1 MYSGITLLRCVAA
14 FFIVGCHLQLF
25 PRTAG
30 GAAITSLC
38 DMNVGLFA
46 AISGFLM
53 VESLDKS
60 GVTVEGYARKRAVRL
75 LPGYF
80 FWTVFYLFASFVF
93 SFVTNKEIDYAKY
106 FSLKFWLDV
115 VLWGGASCHLWFIA
129 SLLYANVLLSACY
142 SVLRRLRIS
151 PVVFLAIGLLL
162 VSLATYSR
170 AFMFRYPCRLVGFV
184 SLGMVVRML
193 HDRMPI
199 GQRLSIVFLCVGLV
213 FYVVLGRHLH
223 PFVRSLAVVLPLL
236 IVFARK
242 ELPLYG
248 GRVVECLGGFSM
260 GVFLF
265 HPFFAAGMAAIIP
278 RFVSPPFGVGVVLSD
293 WLAVYILALMGT
305 MAMMQVPLFERLVK

>member
-1 MYSGITLLRCVAA
+1 MYNGITLLRCVAA

-60 GVTVEGYARKRAVRL
+60 GVAVEGYARKRAARL

-80 FWTVFYLFASFVF
+80 FWTAFYLLASLVF
-93 SFVTNKEIDYAKY
+93 SLVMNKAIDVGKY
-106 FSLKFWLDV
+106 FSLQFWLDV
-115 VLWGGASCHLWFIA
+115 VLCGGASCHLWFIA
-129 SLLYANVLLSACY
+129 SLLYANVLLSVCY
-142 SVLRRLRIS
+142 SVLRRLRIA

-162 VSLATYSR
+162 VSMATYSR

-184 SLGMVVRML
+184 SLGMVVKML
-193 HDRMPI
+193 HDRIPI
-199 GQRLSIVFLCVGLV
+199 RQRLSIIFLCVGLGI
-213 FYVVLGRHLH
+213 YVLLGRYVH

-248 GRVVECLGGFSM
+248 GRVVECLAGFSM

-278 RFVSPPFGVGVVLSD
+278 RIVSPPFGVGVILSD
-293 WLAVYILALMGT
+293 WLVVYMLALMGT
-305 MAMMQVPLFERLVK
+305 MAMMRVPLFERLVK